1 MSDEIKAAAERRR
14 NSQYR
19 QFCTGNPVGDP
30 RYWPSEQ
37 KYYDDADIL
46 ANAYLAAEAAR
57 EAELAERAIPI
68 DANWLRPLC
77 VSISTP
83 REWYWYV
90 EEYVVLVRWSGGF
103 HLKYHDRTIAEQA
116 TRGDLMD
123 LLKGLKIPTKQQQN
137 DTSNPETEV
146 TNA

>member
-1 MSDEIKAAAERRR
+1 MSDEIKAAAERLLAG
-14 NSQYR
+14 QYYGDG
-19 QFCTGNPVGDP
+19 GNLISAIKE
-30 RYWPSEQ
+30 R
-37 KYYDDADIL
+37 KADGL
-46 ANAYLAAEAAR
+46 LVATAYLAAEAAR
-57 EAELAERAIPI
+57 EAELAERATAI

-83 REWYWYV
+83 GEWYWYV
-90 EEYVVLVRWSGGF
+90 EEYVVLIRWSGGF